1 MKTTPQ
7 SVRCRVSPIGCN
19 SLSNQQKETKFSSWD
34 DRRSSWFSSLASA
47 WELVQKRRG
56 DVYALRK
63 LATGRVRST
72 GGLPRNGSGAFGGFL
87 TKCLGVRCVLASL
100 LGSVAVCV
108 SSFAQTPDNVA
119 EREVQ
124 RRQAGISQGDAALAR
139 GKAAMKAKDYG
150 AAHEEFRTAIT
161 YLPDAVVSGKGHDEA
176 VEGFCKSG
184 VVLAEARIAEG
195 RYADAEAI
203 LSEVLS
209 DRYEPKCRP
218 AQELYAHLRQPG
230 YFNKTMSPTFIEKV
244 EQVKQLLTEADG
256 FYQSGRYDLAM
267 KRYDQVLV
275 LDPYNTAA
283 RKGQEKINNTK
294 YKYGEEAY
302 NETRSRQLW
311 QVEKGWEQPVRR
323 YGQTGEP
330 VAIGALRNL
339 GGTAQV
345 SNKLTT
351 IIIPRL
357 EFRDASLREAVDFLR
372 EQAIENDP
380 ATEGKRGV
388 NIVIP
393 PSLAVQRVVTPPGA
407 VSPAPAGAGAPATAP
422 AGTPLAGAPPAA
434 AANRAGNLPAAPP
447 PERGNITIELNQ
459 IPLGEALRYI
469 ANQAGLKVKVEPYAV
484 SLVPKTEQSND
495 LLVKRYHVPPEFFG
509 GPLDVGYYLE
519 AGGAGAKS
527 AGGGSAQPAPVAEN
541 IIEKEAVSYQSASGV
556 GTGAGA
562 TSQSNLVQGT
572 SSTRQ
577 HLVNDRQLVG
587 RADARTMLQSM
598 GVQFPTVTLPDGH
611 ADAASATFWPH
622 TGVLIVRN
630 TQDNLD
636 MVDALVDQAN
646 ASQPKQVEIESK
658 FIEITQNN
666 LKELGFDWLLGPF
679 NIGNHKVFGAGGTS
693 VNSQAASPGNFP
705 FVNTTGQPIG
715 DTQPGQPIGQFPV
728 TGGNRSGSLAIS
740 ANALDALL
748 FPGASGV
755 APGIFGLAGVFTD
768 PQFQVVIRALNQKKG
783 VDLLSA
789 PKVTTKSGQ
798 RAIIEVVREFR
809 YPSTFTPPQVPSI
822 ASTTGNTVI
831 GGATT
836 VPVVVTPTTP
846 QDWET
851 RNTGVTLEVEPVVGG
866 DATTIDL
873 NLVPQV
879 VEFEGFINYG
889 SPINAV
895 GVNTLGGVISTSV
908 PVLLT
913 QNVINQ
919 PVFSTRKVTTSVSVY
934 DGQTVVLGGLMRE
947 DVQKTED
954 KTPIIGDIP
963 LVGRLFRTNVD
974 QHIKRNL
981 VIFVTARVITP
992 SGLAFNN
999 EEEEEEGLL
1008 PPALPEA
1015 PAYKK

>member
-1 MKTTPQ
+1 
-7 SVRCRVSPIGCN
+7 VCA
-19 SLSNQQKETKFSSWD
+19 
-34 DRRSSWFSSLASA
+34 SSL
-47 WELVQKRRG
+47 
-56 DVYALRK
+56 
-63 LATGRVRST
+63 
-72 GGLPRNGSGAFGGFL
+72 
-87 TKCLGVRCVLASL
+87 
-100 LGSVAVCV
+100 
-108 SSFAQTPDNVA
+108 AQTPDSVA

-124 RRQAGISQGDAALAR
+124 RRQAGITQGEAALAR
-139 GKAAMKAKDYG
+139 GQAAMKAKDYA
-150 AAHEEFRTAIT
+150 AAHEEFRTAVL
-161 YLPDAVVSGKGHDEA
+161 YLPDAVVSGKAYDEA

-184 VVLAEARIAEG
+184 VILAEARIAEG

-203 LSEVLS
+203 LSEILS
-209 DRYEPKCRP
+209 DRYDPKCRA
-218 AQELYAHLRQPG
+218 AQELYSHLRQPG

-256 FYQSGRYDLAM
+256 FYNSGRYDLAM
-267 KRYDQVLV
+267 KRYDQVLA

-283 RKGQEKINNTK
+283 RRGQEKINNTK

-311 QVEKGWEQPVRR
+311 QVEKAWEQPVRR

-330 VAIGALRNL
+330 ATIGAQRNL
-339 GGTAQV
+339 GGTAQIT
-345 SNKLTT
+345 NKLNT
-351 IIIPRL
+351 IIIPRI
-357 EFRDASLREAVDFLR
+357 EFRDATIREAIDFLR
-372 EQAIENDP
+372 EQAAEND
-380 ATEGKRGV
+380 TSGTGKRGV
-388 NIVIP
+388 DIVLRMVPLGQVAAP
-393 PSLAVQRVVTPPGA
+393 PPP
-407 VSPAPAGAGAPATAP
+407 VAPAGSPVPPTTAAPGAPGAAGAPAGGTTPPTGPGVAARPVAP
-422 AGTPLAGAPPAA
+422 ISAEP
-434 AANRAGNLPAAPP
+434 R
-447 PERGNITIELNQ
+447 ITITLNQ

-469 ANQAGLKVKVEPYAV
+469 AAQAGLKVKVEPYAV
-484 SLVPKTEQSND
+484 SIIPMSEQSHD
-495 LLVKRYHVPPEFFG
+495 LITKRYHVPPEFFG

-519 AGGAGAKS
+519 AGVSGGQT
-527 AGGGSAQPAPVAEN
+527 GTGGSAQPAPVAEN
-541 IIEKEAVSYQSASGV
+541 VIEKEAVSYQTASGV

-572 SSTRQ
+572 STTRQ
-577 HLVNDRQLVG
+577 HLLNDRQLVG
-587 RADARTMLQSM
+587 RADARTMLLSM
-598 GVQFPTVTLPDGH
+598 GVEFPPG
-611 ADAASATFWPH
+611 ASATFWPH

-693 VNSQAASPGNFP
+693 VNSPAANPGNFP

-715 DTQPGQPIGQFPV
+715 DTLPGQPIGQFPV

-809 YPSTFTPPQVPSI
+809 YPRTYTAPQVPSI
-822 ASTTGNTVI
+822 GSTTQTNAV
-831 GGATT
+831 

-866 DATTIDL
+866 DNTTIDL

-895 GVNTLGGVISTSV
+895 GVSTIAGAISTSV

-913 QNVINQ
+913 ANVINQ
-919 PVFSTRKVTTSVSVY
+919 PVFSTRKVTTSVSVW

-954 KTPIIGDIP
+954 KTPIVGDIP

-981 VIFVTARVITP
+981 VIFVTARVVTP

-999 EEEEEEGLL
+999 EEEGEEGLL
-1008 PPALPEA
+1008 PPALPEV

>member
-1 MKTTPQ
+1 MKTIPQ
-7 SVRCRVSPIGCN
+7 SVRCRGSRTGCDP
-19 SLSNQQKETKFSSWD
+19 LGNQQTIPW
-34 DRRSSWFSSLASA
+34 RA
-47 WELVQKRRG
+47 ELCDAAQV
-56 DVYALRK
+56 
-63 LATGRVRST
+63 
-72 GGLPRNGSGAFGGFL
+72 NNF
-87 TKCLGVRCVLASL
+87 
-100 LGSVAVCV
+100 SVARSQELAPPFVRLFAFFVIFGFTLAGLSLICA

-124 RRQAGISQGDAALAR
+124 RRQAGISQGEAALAR

-150 AAHEEFRTAIT
+150 AAHEEFRTAVM
-161 YLPDAVVSGKGHDEA
+161 YLPDAVVSGKAHDEA

-203 LSEVLS
+203 LSEILS
-209 DRYEPKCRP
+209 DRYDSKCRP

-244 EQVKQLLTEADG
+244 EQVKQLLAEADG
-256 FYQSGRYDLAM
+256 FYNSGRYDLAM
-267 KRYDQVLV
+267 KRYDQVLA

-283 RKGQEKINNTK
+283 RRGQEKVNNTK
-294 YKYGEEAY
+294 YKYGVEAY
-302 NETRSRQLW
+302 DETRSRQLW
-311 QVEKGWEQPVRR
+311 QVEKAWEQPVRR

-330 VAIGALRNL
+330 TAIGAQRNL
-339 GGTAQV
+339 GGTARI

-372 EQAIENDP
+372 EQAVENDP

-393 PSLAVQRVVTPPGA
+393 PSLAVQRVVTPPAAG
-407 VSPAPAGAGAPATAP
+407 SPAPAGAGAPAAAP
-422 AGTPLAGAPPAA
+422 AGTPLPAAPP

-447 PERGNITIELNQ
+447 PDRGNITIELNQ

-469 ANQAGLKVKVEPYAV
+469 ANQAGLKVKIEPYAV
-484 SLVPKTEQSND
+484 SLVPKTEQSDD

-519 AGGAGAKS
+519 GSLGAGQTGA
-527 AGGGSAQPAPVAEN
+527 GGSAQPAPVAEN
-541 IIEKEAVSYQSASGV
+541 VVQKEAVSYQSASGV

-572 SSTRQ
+572 STTRQ
-577 HLVNDRQLVG
+577 HLLNDRQLVG

-598 GVQFPTVTLPDGH
+598 GVQFPTVTLPDGRG
-611 ADAASATFWPH
+611 DTASATFWPH

-679 NIGNHKVFGAGGTS
+679 NIGNHKLFGAGGTS
-693 VNSQAASPGNFP
+693 VNSAAANPGNFP

-755 APGIFGLAGVFTD
+755 APGLFGLAGVFTD

-822 ASTTGNTVI
+822 GSTTSVANQV
-831 GGATT
+831 

-846 QDWET
+846 QTWET

-889 SPINAV
+889 SPINAI
-895 GVNTLGGVISTSV
+895 GVNTIGGAITTSV
-908 PVLLT
+908 PIVLT
-913 QNVINQ
+913 ENVINQ

>member
-1 MKTTPQ
+1 MKTTPPF
-7 SVRCRVSPIGCN
+7 VRCKRSRSGCN
-19 SLSNQQKETKFSSWD
+19 PLGTQQNETISTAFLVRPLVGSHVGCNAFIPAGD
-34 DRRSSWFSSLASA
+34 TLAAIACLLVTLISSL
-47 WELVQKRRG
+47 LVC
-56 DVYALRK
+56 A
-63 LATGRVRST
+63 
-72 GGLPRNGSGAFGGFL
+72 
-87 TKCLGVRCVLASL
+87 
-100 LGSVAVCV
+100 

-124 RRQAGISQGDAALAR
+124 RRQAGISQGEAALAR
-139 GKAAMKAKDYG
+139 GQAAMKARDYG
-150 AAHEEFRTAIT
+150 AAHEEFRTAVML
-161 YLPDAVVSGKGHDEA
+161 LPDAVVSGKAHDEA
-176 VEGFCKSG
+176 VHGFCQSG

-209 DRYEPKCRP
+209 ERYDPNCRP

-230 YFNKTMSPTFIEKV
+230 YFNKTMSPAFIEKV
-244 EQVKQLLTEADG
+244 EQVKQLLAEADG
-256 FYQSGRYDLAM
+256 YYNSGRYDLAM

-283 RKGQEKINNTK
+283 RKGQEKVNNTK

-311 QVEKGWEQPVRR
+311 QVEKAWEQPVRR

-330 VAIGALRNL
+330 VVIGAQKSL

-345 SNKLTT
+345 TNKLNT

-372 EQAIENDP
+372 EQAVENDP

-393 PSLAVQRVVTPPGA
+393 PSLAVQRVVATPA
-407 VSPAPAGAGAPATAP
+407 AAAPAPAGAGNAAGVPPT
-422 AGTPLAGAPPAA
+422 GTPIVGAPPVGAPPAA
-434 AANRAGNLPAAPP
+434 ATRPVTAPVAPP
-447 PERGNITIELNQ
+447 AERGNITIELNQ

-469 ANQAGLKVKVEPYAV
+469 ANQAGLKVKIEPYAV
-484 SLVPKTEQSND
+484 SLVPKTEISDD

-509 GPLDVGYYLE
+509 GPMDVGYYITDQATTAQAAAAGAESSPPPPPLVADATIDTNTFHRE
-519 AGGAGAKS
+519 SIGPGGA
-527 AGGGSAQPAPVAEN
+527 
-541 IIEKEAVSYQSASGV
+541 SASSG
-556 GTGAGA
+556 G
-562 TSQSNLVQGT
+562 QLK
-572 SSTRQ
+572 TRQ
-577 HLVNDRQLVG
+577 QLSNDRQLVG
-587 RADARTMLQSM
+587 RTDARTMLENM
-598 GVQFPTVTLPDGH
+598 GVQFPTVTLPDGRT
-611 ADAASATFWPH
+611 DTASATFWPH
-622 TGVLIVRN
+622 TGVMIVRN

-636 MVDALVDQAN
+636 LVDALVDQAN

-679 NIGNHKVFGAGGTS
+679 SLNGKVFGSGGTFPPS
-693 VNSQAASPGNFP
+693 GNPNNFP
-705 FVNTTGQPIG
+705 FVDPA
-715 DTQPGQPIGQFPV
+715 TQQPIGQFPV
-728 TGGNRSGSLAIS
+728 TGGNRSGNLAIS

-748 FPGASGV
+748 FPGASSV

-798 RAIIEVVREFR
+798 RAIIEIIREFR
-809 YPSTFTPPQVPSI
+809 YPQTFESPKIPDINVPGSGQLQ
-822 ASTTGNTVI
+822 TTGV
-831 GGATT
+831 AL
-836 VPVVVTPTTP
+836 PVVAPSTPKDFTKR
-846 QDWET
+846 D
-851 RNTGVTLEVEPVVGG
+851 TGVILEVQPVVGG
-866 DATTIDL
+866 DGVTVDL

-879 VEFEGFINYG
+879 IEFEGFINYG
-889 SPINAV
+889 SPIST
-895 GVNTLGGVISTSV
+895 VNPALFGLANVLGNQSV
-908 PVLLT
+908 VLT
-913 QNVINQ
+913 ENVINQ
-919 PVFSTRKVTTSVSVY
+919 PIFSVRRVNTSVSVY

-954 KTPIIGDIP
+954 KTPILGDIP
-963 LVGRLFRTNVD
+963 LVGRAFRTNVD

-981 VIFVTARVITP
+981 IIFVTARVITP